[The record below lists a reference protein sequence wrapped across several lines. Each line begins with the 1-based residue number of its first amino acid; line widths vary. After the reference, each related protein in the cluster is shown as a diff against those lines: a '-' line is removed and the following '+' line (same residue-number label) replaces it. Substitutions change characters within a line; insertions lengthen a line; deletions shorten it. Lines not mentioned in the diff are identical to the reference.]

1 MSMLFRVSTGQVD
14 SIESGQSYRINFV
27 EFLAES
33 IHSQLV
39 NFDSIGFFIFQS
51 YLVNMFLFF
60 NDENLQ
66 FPELVLTDE
75 MSRNFSKYMNFLM
88 SKVYKTFFK

>member
-14 SIESGQSYRINFV
+14 SIESGQSYRINFF

-51 YLVNMFLFF
+51 YLVNMFLLF
-60 NDENLQ
+60 NEENLQ
-66 FPELVLTDE
+66 FSKLVLTGK
-75 MSRNFSKYMNFLM
+75 MSRNFSKYMNFM
-88 SKVYKTFFK
+88 MFEV